1 MFQTKDDIKLNC
13 IIMEASK
20 RPAENGSNGD
30 STDAK
35 KAKLDPD
42 CGSLLFCGTTE
53 WQNVRK
59 KFPDFLSLNKIFLQA
74 LKPGKLKEDN
84 YHSKNNVHE
93 PMRLAALKNVRI
105 RHVGSGQDG
114 REQQGTDRMS

>member
-1 MFQTKDDIKLNC
+1 MFQTKDNINLNI

-42 CGSLLFCGTTE
+42 CGALLFCGTTE
-53 WQNVRK
+53 WQNVK
-59 KFPDFLSLNKIFLQA
+59 NLKFLISGIFLKIFVQA

-114 REQQGTDRMS
+114 MWRLF

>member
-1 MFQTKDDIKLNC
+1 MFQTKDNINLNS

-53 WQNVRK
+53 WQNVK
-59 KFPDFLSLNKIFLQA
+59 KKPSDFWQFFIKYSC
-74 LKPGKLKEDN
+74 
-84 YHSKNNVHE
+84 
-93 PMRLAALKNVRI
+93 
-105 RHVGSGQDG
+105 RH
-114 REQQGTDRMS
+114 